1 MQAKKLIREVFRII
15 VVLLIWFVLAFLG
28 FNIAQ
33 GPDRLYDL
41 GNGYKIVRW
50 PGPIVRW
57 NIDPGETDAGQVPY
71 HYKIIEEDVNAFY
84 VDSTWIVGR
93 TYRRWFGINKQTGE
107 LYYPYKSHEELC
119 AATGF
124 SVSPNKLVTGY
135 PLSYEVIWPPAKRVV
150 AIISVLAIIPL
161 IGFRRSA
168 KILRELF
175 NRKQKKHEEGRLNG

>member
-50 PGPIVRW
+50 PGPIDRW
-57 NIDPGETDAGQVPY
+57 NIDENVPVEQHY
-71 HYKIIEEDVNAFY
+71 HEKILEEDVTAFY

-124 SVSPNKLVTGY
+124 SFSPNKLVTGY
-135 PLSYEVIWPPAKRVV
+135 PLLYEVIWAPAKCVV
-150 AIISVLAIIPL
+150 AIISILALIML
-161 IGFRRSA
+161 IGFRRPA
-168 KILRELF
+168 RIITALF
-175 NRKQKKHEEGRLNG
+175 NLGQKKIQEGLST